1 MFCVTCYNCPVILEG
16 YMTSLGA
23 TRQQLYRKRK
33 KRGLRCIQL
42 EVRSTEVQEL
52 VRRGYLKREEAGT
65 AAAIRAALY
74 KHLDRTLTTSKAT
87 FW

>member
-1 MFCVTCYNCPVILEG
+1 
-16 YMTSLGA
+16 MTSLGA
-23 TRQQLYRKRK
+23 TRQQLYRERK

-52 VRRGYLKREEAGT
+52 VRRGFLQREEAGT

-74 KHLDRTLTTSKAT
+74 KHLDRTLTASKGKL
-87 FW
+87 W